1 MKGKRVLLRPDIN
14 SSIDLDKMEIRSAPR
29 IKALVP
35 TLEQLKD
42 AAVVIVAHQGR
53 YGQDDCTDLD
63 LHAKYLQDLIPDRT
77 VKFVKDLFGEQA
89 KGAITALQPGE
100 VLVLNNVRQWKP
112 ESAKNYTMEEAAQTE
127 LVQEL
132 SPLFDYFVN
141 DAFGAAHRAHVSLI
155 GWPTL
160 IAGPIVGKEL
170 SACRKV
176 MAEPERPNIMIV
188 GGAKAADKFL
198 AVKHNIESGALD
210 SALVCGLTAIM
221 MFEAQGIDMGSSN
234 NKLVQDD
241 LVQVKDQVVAA
252 LEKYK
257 DKILLPEDLVTA
269 ENGERKVLAIDEV
282 GDVNAPT
289 GDVGPK
295 TVEKFRPVI
304 LGAKTIIA
312 NGPAGIFEQDV
323 YAKSTYAIVDLMA
336 EATQKGAYTMIG
348 GGDMGVAAERSG
360 KMDQISFNST
370 GGGAL
375 LEILSGHEMPLIQAL
390 NAKTP
395 E

>member
-89 KGAITALQPGE
+89 KSAITALQPGE

-289 GDVGPK
+289 GDVGPN